1 MIISNIYIYSCVNVC
16 IYKYVIRPPQTKISG
31 YTPARDE
38 KLLGSQKRT
47 AEMVP
52 PNEML
57 SSIQVCKLAF

>member
-1 MIISNIYIYSCVNVC
+1 MALFFFLIH
-16 IYKYVIRPPQTKISG
+16 P
-31 YTPARDE
+31 RDE

-57 SSIQVCKLAF
+57 SSIQVCELAF